1 MTQPKRILVC
11 SPYSQPGWRWLAD
24 SPTLRD
30 LPLEW
35 EFFHRI
41 ERTFLQRKI
50 KIPDLALIN
59 TCKRAVQEIRDR
71 GADLLVTH
79 DPRAT
84 WWCAYFAARAGV
96 SIRHL
101 ACSFNFATLPRGLKR
116 TLMTRAFAIVDRFV
130 VFSHAE
136 RDLYAGYFN
145 LPREKIDVKLWG
157 VNPPEIAAAPPDAQ
171 TEPET
176 NQFLCAIGGNR
187 RDYATLM
194 AAMAKLPNLPMI
206 VVARPH
212 NLRGLTI
219 PPNVTVRCDIP
230 FADAMRI
237 LHRSRFMVLPLD
249 SNAVPCGHVTLVA
262 AMHLEKAF
270 IVTRSA
276 GIADYLADPNTAR
289 PNGIACDVGSPQS
302 LAEAI
307 QTLWNDPARTAE
319 LAKNGKDFAQTYCS
333 EESMAQHFRAQL
345 LAWNV
350 LPQPENIQT

>member
-41 ERTFLQRKI
+41 ETSFLQRKI
-50 KIPDLALIN
+50 KIPDLALMSA
-59 TCKRAVQEIRDR
+59 CRRAVRAIRDR

-84 WWCAYFAARAGV
+84 WWCAYFAATSGV

-116 TLMTRAFAIVDRFV
+116 TLMTRGFATVERFV

-136 RDLYAGYFN
+136 RDLYANYFHI
-145 LPREKIDVKLWG
+145 PPEKIDVKLWG
-157 VNPPEIAAAPPDAQ
+157 VNPPEVATAPA
-171 TEPET
+171 TAEPQA
-176 NQFLCAIGGNR
+176 NQYLCALGGNR
-187 RDYATLM
+187 RDYAALM
-194 AAMAKLPNLPMI
+194 AAMAKLPILPLT

-212 NLRGLTI
+212 NLRGLAI

-230 FADAMRI
+230 FPDAMRI

-249 SNAVPCGHVTLVA
+249 SSTVPCGHVTLVA

-276 GIADYLADPNTAR
+276 GIADYLSDPGTAR
-289 PNGIACDVGSPQS
+289 PNGIACDVASSQG
-302 LAEAI
+302 LADAVRA
-307 QTLWNDPARTAE
+307 LWNDPARTSE
-319 LAKNGKDFAQTYCS
+319 LAKNGKAFAQTYCT
-333 EESMAQHFRAQL
+333 EESMAEHFRAQL
-345 LAWNV
+345 RAWNL
-350 LPQPENIQT
+350 LPLPENIQTR